1 MSLSYLLTAEN
12 VATTIEAETATAVS
26 QQTSEADDDE
36 DEVTPVTDS
45 QTQTGI
51 STQSTVRQ
59 YSSSGAGSY
68 KHVIIITRQ
77 KSSAIRAPTY
87 NVPYE

>member
-45 QTQTGI
+45 QTQTG
-51 STQSTVRQ
+51 
-59 YSSSGAGSY
+59 
-68 KHVIIITRQ
+68 
-77 KSSAIRAPTY
+77 
-87 NVPYE
+87 